1 MRVTNHFL
9 ESQPIMRNKN
19 CEKNIYGIFIEYRND
34 IIPPIEAF
42 ENVFDAERR
51 INYLNSL
58 GSLQYVIGMVSKEWI
73 QWYNFYHQNMI
84 IPVYPPY
91 IELLENT
98 RENDRLFNGNV
109 SMITSQNNELDIFF
123 VDLPNMTAQVFEY
136 MRYYMPS
143 TYSIL
148 STGTELVIREM
159 PASHYRSIISR
170 YNVQRETIYMY
181 NTLHL
186 QGVLNVSVTD
196 FPNNLVN
203 EINALVQMFPYLNIC

>member
-1 MRVTNHFL
+1 MRVI

-34 IIPPIEAF
+34 IIPPVEAF

-73 QWYNFYHQNMI
+73 QWYNFYHQHMK

-98 RENDRLFNGNV
+98 RENNRLFNGNV

-123 VDLPNMTAQVFEY
+123 TDLPNMTAQVFEY

-170 YNVQRETIYMY
+170 YNVQGENSYMY

-186 QGVLNVSVTD
+186 EGILNNSVTVLSD
-196 FPNNLVN
+196 YLVN
-203 EINALVQMFPYLNIC
+203 EINAFVQMFPYLNIC